1 MSATPLQLGLV
12 GARGYVGRELMRLLA
27 GHPGLTIG
35 FASSRELQGQRLDTY
50 VAGADAGLCFESLGP
65 DEVAERDVDVC
76 VLALPNG
83 LSEEYIARLDDGKRV
98 IIDLSA
104 DHRFKSDWYYGLPE
118 LTRDASGDRLKI
130 SNPGCYATAMQL
142 ALAPLRELIVEPPH
156 CFGVSGYS
164 GAGTRPSPKNDP
176 QVLANNLLPYQPI
189 GHLHEREVTH
199 HLGTEVRFFPHVAEF
214 FRGISMTVT
223 MTLDKSMTPGDI
235 HMLYR
240 RAYAKE
246 PLVKLT
252 DETPLVAAAADK
264 HYATIGGWQ
273 LSANGRRLVV
283 FATLDNLL
291 KGAATQ
297 AIQNINVA
305 CGQRELEGLT
315 DELSVEH

>member
-1 MSATPLQLGLV
+1 MSAKPIKLGLV
-12 GARGYVGRELMRLLA
+12 GARGYVGRELMRLIA
-27 GHPGLTIG
+27 AHPGLAID
-35 FASSRELQGQRLDTY
+35 FASSRELKGQRIDAY
-50 VAGADAGLCFESLGP
+50 VPGTDSELCFEALAPG
-65 DEVAERDVDVC
+65 EVAARDVDVC

-83 LSEEYIARLDDGKRV
+83 LSTEYIEPLDDGKRV

-104 DHRFKSDWYYGLPE
+104 DHRFDGEWHYGLPE
-118 LTRDASGDRLKI
+118 LWRDERQGRHKV

-176 QVLANNLLPYQPI
+176 DVLANNLLPYQPI
-189 GHLHEREVTH
+189 GHLHEREVSH
-199 HLGTEVRFFPHVAEF
+199 RLGTEVRFFPHVAEF

-223 MTLDKSMTPGDI
+223 MTLGKSMTPGDI

-246 PLVKLT
+246 PLVRLT
-252 DETPLVAAAADK
+252 DETPLVAAAANQQ
-264 HYATIGGWQ
+264 HATIGGWQ
-273 LSANGRRLVV
+273 LSSNGRRLVV

-297 AIQNINVA
+297 AIQNINLA
-305 CGQRELEGLT
+305 CGQRELEGLS
-315 DELSVEH
+315 DELSVAH